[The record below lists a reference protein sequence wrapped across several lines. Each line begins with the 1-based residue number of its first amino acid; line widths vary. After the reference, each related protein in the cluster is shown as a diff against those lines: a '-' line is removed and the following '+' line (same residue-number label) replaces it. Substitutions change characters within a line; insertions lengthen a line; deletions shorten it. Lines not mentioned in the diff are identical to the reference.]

1 MKIKRKIEVAV
12 VSDVHLGT
20 FGCHAKELYAYLNS
34 IDPKKLILNG
44 DIIDVWQFSK
54 RYFPKSHMQVIKKI
68 MDMAS
73 DGVEVIYITGNHDEM
88 LRRFSDSSIGNF
100 SIVDKYITELN
111 GKSAWFFHGDIFD
124 VSIQNA
130 KWLAKLGGYGYDF
143 LILINQVVNW
153 GLDKMGREKYSI
165 SKRIKNG
172 VKGAVKYINDFETV
186 ATDLAIEQ
194 GYDYVICGHIH
205 QPKML
210 IKENKYGKTMYL
222 NSGDW
227 VENFTALEYQFKRW
241 KIYNYNHDKLS
252 PFFVDEDIKDM
263 EMKDLIAA
271 ITIVDKNK
279 KKDKKDKKNKKNSL
293 E

>member
-12 VSDVHLGT
+12 ISDVHLGT
-20 FGCHAKELYAYLNS
+20 FGCHAKELYSYLNS

-44 DIIDVWQFSK
+44 DIIDVWQFNK

-88 LRRFSDSSIGNF
+88 LRRFSDSTFGNF
-100 SIVDKYITELN
+100 SIVDKYVTELN

-143 LILINQVVNW
+143 LILINQVLNW
-153 GLDKMGREKYSI
+153 GLAKMGREKYSV

-172 VKGAVKYINDFETV
+172 VKSAVKYVNDFETV
-186 ATDLAIEQ
+186 AIDLAIEQ

-210 IKENKYGKTMYL
+210 IKENKYGRTMYL

-252 PFFVDEDIKDM
+252 PFFVDEELKDM
-263 EMKDLIAA
+263 DMKDLIAA
-271 ITIVDKNK
+271 ITIVDKK
-279 KKDKKDKKNKKNSL
+279 KKKKKAKKEKL